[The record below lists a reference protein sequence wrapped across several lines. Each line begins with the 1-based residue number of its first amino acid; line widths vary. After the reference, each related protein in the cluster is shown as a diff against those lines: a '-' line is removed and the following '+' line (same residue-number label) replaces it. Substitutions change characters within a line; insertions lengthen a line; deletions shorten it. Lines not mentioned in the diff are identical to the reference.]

1 MDNTVIVGTEKS
13 FKVNYSQL
21 KKASK
26 GRELPVL
33 KEDDLEETFIRGEVV
48 P

>member
-1 MDNTVIVGTEKS
+1 MDNIAIVGTEKS
-13 FKVNYSQL
+13 MKVNYSQL
-21 KKASK
+21 KRASK

-33 KEDDLEETFIRGEVV
+33 REDDLDESFIRGEVV